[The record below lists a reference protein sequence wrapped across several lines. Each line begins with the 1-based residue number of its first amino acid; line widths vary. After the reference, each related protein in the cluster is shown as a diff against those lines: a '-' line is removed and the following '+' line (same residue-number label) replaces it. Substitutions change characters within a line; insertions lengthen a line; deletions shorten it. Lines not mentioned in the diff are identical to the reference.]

1 MGARGAACSHVI
13 KRLLNPTTNGG
24 VAIRNARGAEQRACN
39 AERPFFYRRCV
50 VVVTQAEAD
59 FRFGLSPEGAQARGE
74 AAARWP
80 RQKER
85 GAVASVSGETKNFA
99 TPSSSI

>member
-1 MGARGAACSHVI
+1 M
-13 KRLLNPTTNGG
+13 
-24 VAIRNARGAEQRACN
+24 RGAEQRACN
-39 AERPFFYRRCV
+39 AERPFFIV

-85 GAVASVSGETKNFA
+85 GEGGRERERRNKNFCD
-99 TPSSSI
+99 PSSSI

>member
-1 MGARGAACSHVI
+1 MGARSAECSHVI
-13 KRLLNPTTNGG
+13 KRLLNPTTNGR
-24 VAIRNARGAEQRACN
+24 VAIRNARGAVQRACN
-39 AERPFFYRRCV
+39 AERPFFIV

-74 AAARWP
+74 ADRPLAQAEGEGEGGR
-80 RQKER
+80 
-85 GAVASVSGETKNFA
+85 VASVSGETKTFA

>member
-1 MGARGAACSHVI
+1 MR
-13 KRLLNPTTNGG
+13 
-24 VAIRNARGAEQRACN
+24 AEQSRGRATPSD
-39 AERPFFYRRCV
+39 RFFYRRCV

-85 GAVASVSGETKNFA
+85 GEGGRERERRNKNFCDPLLVHLKRSPGSA
-99 TPSSSI
+99 FFMSSS